1 MTAGAEEEE
10 DESGEEL
17 PDEVE
22 VPSPDGDEDGFDDIP
37 STTMKDDEYEQFV
50 AGEID
55 AKGRVKGDPPVTA
68 ILLGVTVAIVIVCVL
83 VYLFR

>member
-1 MTAGAEEEE
+1 MTLWREEE

-22 VPSPDGDEDGFDDIP
+22 VPAADGDDDGFDDIP
-37 STTMKDDEYEQFV
+37 TTHMGDAEYEQFI

-55 AKGRVKGDPPVTA
+55 RKGRVKGDPPVTA
-68 ILLGVTVAIVIVCVL
+68 ILLGLTAAILIVWI
-83 VYLFR
+83 LFFR